1 MNNTEIDS
9 LAIADL
15 ETRYGVNRSNVYK
28 RITCLKEKGYSME
41 LESRNRKSYVNAD
54 QIKLLDALDRHI
66 ATGLSMNLF
75 RESNGSDNE
84 PNDSVS
90 YRLARHS
97 ESSRETQDSNAI
109 AKQSS
114 QLIALSPEQLI
125 ELATAIAP
133 NSRTPVSDPFQN
145 LEQIERLYRNG
156 WRVSSSQLAP
166 LLNRQSLPGKRFQM
180 FGYRFIPK
188 GKNGREKA
196 WKIEKLDSVPSEKR
210 IELA

>member
-133 NSRTPVSDPFQN
+133 LPTAPAPDPFEH
-145 LEQIERLYRNG
+145 LEQIDRIYRNG
-156 WRVSSSQLAP
+156 WHVSSSQLAP
-166 LLNRQSLPGKRFQM
+166 LLDRQSLPGKQFKM
-180 FGYRFIPK
+180 FGYRFTPK
-188 GKNGREKA
+188 GRNGREKA
-196 WKIEKLDSVPSEKR
+196 WKVEKLDAKTADKSM
-210 IELA
+210 